1 MKKGGLLFLFVMS
14 ALLARAQ
21 QSLYTIQNVQRIEIF
36 FAATNWDY
44 QLDTIKLGQGG
55 YLMADSIRINGISY
69 DSIGVKYKGN
79 SSYDSTYA
87 KNPMHIRLD
96 KYKSHSY
103 LGIKDIK
110 LANIYADPSMVR
122 EASTYTLL
130 KQYADVPGV
139 GFVELW
145 VNSKRIGLFTNTEAI
160 DDRFIGNTFG
170 LSSNTL
176 MKCNPANP
184 GPAHR
189 STLHYKGSDSTLYF
203 ADYELDSKYGW
214 KEFVSYM
221 NRLDKDSSII
231 EQVLD
236 IDRALWML
244 AFNNVF
250 VNLDSYTGAFA
261 QNHYQYKDVNG
272 RFCPLIWDLN
282 MSIGG
287 FPFLG
292 NAAGGMG
299 TLTVSGMEQ
308 MPLLAHK
315 QDRDWI
321 LIYDLLQQPK
331 YERQYIAHVRTLIDE
346 QLSQG
351 QCIALANQMQA
362 TVDSCV
368 ARDSNKFF
376 SYTQFQNSMN
386 TGYTVGS
393 HVVPGIQS
401 FLNNRYT
408 YLTVDTMLTK
418 VAPVLSAGMAFSVD
432 SLFGKL
438 TTFRVKL
445 DKPVQQVYAG
455 YRFNHQLKFAKVLLL
470 DDGMHNDGLAGD
482 SIYGASILMNGV
494 SMVYYFMADNGS
506 AVSFLPARAEH
517 EFLNFACKKNLPKAG
532 DIVINEVLA
541 NNNSLQKDE
550 YGQREDWIELYNN
563 SDAVLDL
570 GNYYLSD
577 STGFNQMWMLPV
589 GTSIAPHDYL
599 IIWADDDR
607 FQLKLHTNF
616 KLNND
621 SGTIRLSD
629 VNGFVIDSVYYG
641 LQVGD
646 ISYGRYPNGTGAF
659 RVMNPTFATENTNF
673 ALGAET
679 SALPSNWSVVPNPS
693 AGSCRIIGLKGFT
706 NAYRVMDMN
715 GRMMASGFCAGGE
728 LQLPIFSDGVY
739 LVQVLN
745 DAGKWQEQKLI
756 IAR

>member
-1 MKKGGLLFLFVMS
+1 MKKGGLLFLFALS
-14 ALLARAQ
+14 TLLARAQ
-21 QSLYTIQNVQRIEIF
+21 QSLYTTQHVQRIEIF
-36 FAATNWDY
+36 FAASNWDY

-55 YLMADSIRINGISY
+55 YLMADSIRINGLAF
-69 DSIGVKYKGN
+69 DSIGIKYKGN
-79 SSYDSTYA
+79 SSYDSTYT

-103 LGIKDIK
+103 AGIKDIK

-122 EASTYTLL
+122 EASTYSLL
-130 KQYADVPGV
+130 TQYADVPGV

-145 VNSKRIGLFTNTEAI
+145 VNGKRIGLFTNTEAI
-160 DDRFIGNTFG
+160 DDHFLGNTFG

-221 NRLDKDSSII
+221 NRLDKDSSTID
-231 EQVLD
+231 QVLD
-236 IDRALWML
+236 VDRALWML

-261 QNHYQYKDVNG
+261 QNHYQFKDVNG

-292 NAAGGMG
+292 NASGGMG

-321 LIYDLLQQPK
+321 LIYDLLKQPK
-331 YERQYIAHVRTLIDE
+331 YERQYVAHVRTMLNE

-351 QCIALANQMQA
+351 QSIALAQQLQGL
-362 TVDSCV
+362 VDSCV
-368 ARDSNKFF
+368 ARDSNSFF
-376 SYTQFQNSMN
+376 SYAQFQNSLT

-393 HVVPGIQS
+393 HIVPGIAT
-401 FLNNRYT
+401 FLNNRYG
-408 YLTVDTMLTK
+408 YLMTDSLILK
-418 VAPVLSAGMAFSVD
+418 AAPVLSNAKAFSAD
-432 SLFGKL
+432 SVYGHLC
-438 TTFRVKL
+438 TFRVKL
-445 DKPVQQVYAG
+445 DKPLQDVYVG
-455 YRFNHQLKFAKVLLL
+455 YRFNHHNKFAKVLLL
-470 DDGMHNDGLAGD
+470 DDGLHNDGIAGD
-482 SIYGASILMNGV
+482 SIYGASILMNGINV
-494 SMVYYFMADNGS
+494 EYYFMADNGM

-517 EFLNFACKKNLPKAG
+517 EFFNFTCKKELPKAG

-541 NNNSLQKDE
+541 NNNNLQKDE

-563 SDAVLDL
+563 SDAVMDL
-570 GNYYLSD
+570 SNYYLSD
-577 STGFNQMWMLPV
+577 TASYKQKWMLPA
-589 GTSIAPHDYL
+589 GTSIAPHAYL
-599 IIWADDDR
+599 IVWADDDR
-607 FQLKLHTNF
+607 YQLQLHTNF
-616 KLNND
+616 KLSND
-621 SGTIRLSD
+621 SGMLILSD
-629 VNGFVIDSVYYG
+629 AFGNTIDSMYYG
-641 LQVGD
+641 AQLAD

-659 RVMNPTFATENTNF
+659 QAMNVTYAAMNTNF
-673 ALGAET
+673 ALGLTTHLQNLGDWQLA
-679 SALPSNWSVVPNPS
+679 PNPCN
-693 AGSCRIIGLKGFT
+693 GVCTIVGLKA
-706 NAYRVMDMN
+706 NSSIYRVMDMT
-715 GRMMASGFCAGGE
+715 GRMIASGFYEGGI
-728 LQLPIFSDGVY
+728 LQLPVLSDGVY
-739 LVQVLN
+739 VVQVN
-745 DAGKWQEQKLI
+745 EGGKWQEQKLV